1 MSVKGIT
8 TAPSEAPRSGVAG
21 GENSRG
27 EIARGKTAGG
37 RIASLLPGILVCLA
51 VTAASLAVQALEE
64 RATGHPYVEALVIA
78 ILLGIALRTL
88 WSPGE
93 RFRAGIAFSAKQVL
107 ELAVTLLGASISL
120 GAIVASGTSLL
131 TGIVA
136 TVVLAIVASYVICR
150 VLGLPAR
157 MAILVACGNAICGNS
172 AIAAVAPVIG
182 ADSKDVVAAIAF
194 TAVLGVL
201 MVLGLPLFIPLVG
214 LSEHQYGTL
223 AGLTV
228 YAVPQVLA
236 ATVPVGILATQVG
249 TLVKLVRVLMLGPV
263 VVAFS
268 FIAQHLPAE
277 GAVAKAKPGRL
288 GFFKIV
294 PWFILGFLAL
304 ASLRSLGLVPETAS
318 QPITRLAGLLTVVS
332 MAALGLGVDVRV
344 LARVG
349 GRVTLAVT
357 GSLVVLLAV
366 SLSLIWALR
375 IA

>member
-1 MSVKGIT
+1 MSAESLT
-8 TAPSEAPRSGVAG
+8 TMPPGPTTSQ
-21 GENSRG
+21 
-27 EIARGKTAGG
+27 TATGTLG
-37 RIASLLPGILVCLA
+37 SLWPGILVCLG
-51 VTAASLAVQALEE
+51 VTLVALAVQALEE

-78 ILLGIALRTL
+78 ILLGIALRTV
-88 WSPGE
+88 WNPGE
-93 RFRAGIAFSAKQVL
+93 CFRPGIAFSAKQVL

-120 GAIVASGTSLL
+120 GAIVASGASLL

-136 TVVLAIVASYVICR
+136 TVVLAIVASYGICR
-150 VLGLPAR
+150 LLGLPAR

-201 MVLGLPLFIPLVG
+201 MVLGLPLFIPLLG

-236 ATVPVGILATQVG
+236 ATVPVGLLATQVG
-249 TLVKLVRVLMLGPV
+249 TLVKLVRVLMLGPI

-268 FIAQHLPAE
+268 FIAPYLPAE
-277 GAVAKAKPGRL
+277 GSTAKARPGRL
-288 GFFKIV
+288 GFFKVV

-304 ASLRSLGLVPETAS
+304 ASLRSLGLVPDAAS
-318 QPITRLAGLLTVVS
+318 RPVARLAGLLTVVS

-357 GSLVVLLAV
+357 GSLVVLLVV
-366 SLSLIWALR
+366 SLSLIWVLG